1 LDLYHR
7 LCALFIAKRLYFE
20 LAKKSFQRQVVYR
33 TATLASLITNL
44 LFGVLRASIL
54 IAVFNAQT
62 APVANFSIQDTIT
75 YSGLA

>member
-1 LDLYHR
+1 M
-7 LCALFIAKRLYFE
+7 RLYFE

-33 TATLASLITNL
+33 TATLAGLITNL
-44 LFGVLRASIL
+44 FFGVLRASIL

-62 APVANFSIQDTIT
+62 TPVANYSVQDTIT